1 MTVILNTFT
10 FEAPGFADTS
20 EKERVLY
27 PTWSEQHVDVVLE
40 RWKGNMES
48 ILLFAGLLSAAILL
62 FVIESYNAS
71 LSPSLSPDMVDQ
83 AVALFNQVTS
93 LHHPPPPALLPG

>member
-1 MTVILNTFT
+1 MPCYSKEEMTVILNTFT

-48 ILLFAGLLSAAILL
+48 ILLFVRVLRVRRFLRGLTFIS
-62 FVIESYNAS
+62 
-71 LSPSLSPDMVDQ
+71 
-83 AVALFNQVTS
+83 T
-93 LHHPPPPALLPG
+93 

>member
-10 FEAPGFADTS
+10 FEAPGFVDTS

-48 ILLFAGLLSAAILL
+48 ILLFVRVLRVRRFLRGLTFIS
-62 FVIESYNAS
+62 
-71 LSPSLSPDMVDQ
+71 
-83 AVALFNQVTS
+83 T
-93 LHHPPPPALLPG
+93 